1 MKKYKGVP
9 LNDESLEEV
18 MASDFPRVYIHDM
31 KDNPDDTCSME
42 ISTNKAFDEL
52 FKKEKNRKRVSNK
65 GIQEFFIELLEKG
78 KAKEDGYDIQDP
90 WDVVDAFEDKITSY
104 FLLYNSGFSFA
115 NN

>member
-1 MKKYKGVP
+1 MKKYKGVS
-9 LNDESLEEV
+9 LNGDDLEEV

-65 GIQEFFIELLEKG
+65 GIQEFFIEMLEKG
-78 KAKEDGYDIQDP
+78 LAKQDGYDLKTLKNL
-90 WDVVDAFEDKITSY
+90 DK
-104 FLLYNSGFSFA
+104 LPPEGCSGGHY
-115 NN
+115 